1 MGGQLL
7 LRNTGRTRGAPS
19 HFSERRLRAS
29 ECDSSVIHLVTDAL
43 DVAER
48 ALRAGQLVG
57 LPTDTVYGLAA
68 DAFRTGAADR
78 LFTAK
83 RRPRDVDLP
92 VLVSGVEQAREL
104 ATGIPAIADRLM
116 ERFWPGALTLV
127 LPRSPDVQADL
138 GDDEATIGLRCPDH
152 DVLRDLCRRV
162 GPLATTSANLHGQP
176 TATTAAE
183 VERLFGAAVP
193 VVLDGGTCAGAPS
206 TVVACTGEQPKL
218 LREGRIPWTEIAAV

>member
-1 MGGQLL
+1 M
-7 LRNTGRTRGAPS
+7 T
-19 HFSERRLRAS
+19 
-29 ECDSSVIHLVTDAL
+29 IHPATDIDA
-43 DVAER
+43 AEK

-68 DAFRTGAADR
+68 DALHTGAADR
-78 LFTAK
+78 LFQAK

-92 VLVSGVEQAREL
+92 VLVSGRVQARGLITAVPEV
-104 ATGIPAIADRLM
+104 AERLM

-138 GDDEATIGLRCPDH
+138 GDDELTIGLRCPDH

-176 TATTAAE
+176 TATTAQE
-183 VERLFGAAVP
+183 VADLFGSLVP
-193 VVLDGGTCAGAPS
+193 VVLDGGTCAGSPS
-206 TVVACTGEQPKL
+206 TVLDCTGEQPKL
-218 LREGRIPWTEIAAV
+218 LREGRIPWTDITSP

>member
-1 MGGQLL
+1 MI
-7 LRNTGRTRGAPS
+7 
-19 HFSERRLRAS
+19 H
-29 ECDSSVIHLVTDAL
+29 SVDDLDA
-43 DVAER
+43 AER

-78 LFTAK
+78 LFAAK

-92 VLVSGVEQAREL
+92 VLVAGEDQARDL
-104 ATGIPAIADRLM
+104 ATGIPDVAFRLM

-127 LPRSPDVQADL
+127 LPRDPDVVADL

-152 DVLRDLCRRV
+152 DVALELCRRV

-176 TATTAAE
+176 TATTAQE
-183 VERLFGAAVP
+183 VTDLFGAAVP
-193 VVLDGGTCAGAPS
+193 VVLDGGTCAGSPS
-206 TVVACTGEQPKL
+206 TVLDCTGAEPKL
-218 LREGRIPWTEIAAV
+218 LREGRIPWTEITKP

>member
-1 MGGQLL
+1 M
-7 LRNTGRTRGAPS
+7 
-19 HFSERRLRAS
+19 
-29 ECDSSVIHLVTDAL
+29 IHPVEDLDA
-43 DVAER
+43 AER

-78 LFTAK
+78 LFAAK

-92 VLVSGVEQAREL
+92 VLVAGEDQAREL
-104 ATGIPAIADRLM
+104 ATGIPDVAFRLM

-127 LPRSPDVQADL
+127 LPRDPEVVADL

-152 DVLRDLCRRV
+152 DVALELCRRV

-176 TATTAAE
+176 TATTAQE
-183 VERLFGAAVP
+183 VADLFGSAVP
-193 VVLDGGTCAGAPS
+193 VVLDGGTCAGSPS
-206 TVVACTGEQPKL
+206 TVLDCTGAEPKL
-218 LREGRIPWTEIAAV
+218 LREGRIPWTEITSP